1 MEITSVKTGSGKQNV
16 GGYFRRP
23 SGNRVLLREPEVCAE
38 CNKVFVSLYAIR
50 SCADHQGLEEI

>member
-1 MEITSVKTGSGKQNV
+1 MEISAVNTVSNIGRRES
-16 GGYFRRP
+16 YFKRTA
-23 SGNRVLLREPEVCAE
+23 GHRVLLREPEVCAE